1 MDNNLLVVKEN
12 LNFPSVIFVNEP
24 EDYLELWLMGLC
36 QNHIM
41 SNSTFSWWGTFL
53 NKKLNKKIVAPSRW
67 FGPRGPEAK
76 DIYES
81 YWTTIPCDWV
91 EGGRLVPIKND

>member
-1 MDNNLLVVKEN
+1 VKQNLSFDNCV
-12 LNFPSVIFVNEP
+12 FVDES

-36 QNHIM
+36 KNHIM

-53 NKKLNKKIVAPSRW
+53 NKNINKKIVAPSTW
-67 FGPRGPEAK
+67 FGPDGPNPK

-81 YWTTIPCDWV
+81 YWNLVNV
-91 EGGRLVPIKND
+91 EYNNGTLNLKK